1 MSNHP
6 KLKSGGKKM
15 ERAKIVEWV
24 QKLMTKAADPA
35 ATEAERDSIQAK
47 TEQLMAKYK
56 VSMMEATTPEK
67 IKNHKMT
74 REDVKFV
81 VPGRSFWGFSLAASI
96 APIFECDV
104 VRTSGTKKMSFLG
117 YPEDVLTCVHFFR
130 TFQMQIIFAVDA
142 TDYTTIKEKSS
153 YAWGM
158 VKRITERMNRAYE
171 RVKEIIP
178 VETKALIVLKEEEVE
193 KFTESLFGKISKG
206 AKSKAKVDADAF
218 HNGYNDGANVN
229 ISHRGRRK
237 VEKE

>member
-1 MSNHP
+1 
-6 KLKSGGKKM
+6 M
-15 ERAKIVEWV
+15 ERTKIVEWV

-56 VSMMEATTPEK
+56 VSMMEATTPDE
-67 IKNHKMT
+67 IKDHPMT
-74 REDVKFV
+74 KENVKFV

-104 VRTSGTKKMSFLG
+104 IRHGKSNRMTYLG
-117 YPEDVLTCVHFFR
+117 YPEDVETCVYFFR
-130 TFQMQIIFAVDA
+130 TFQMQIILAVDE
-142 TDYTTIKEKSS
+142 TDYNTVKQKSS

-158 VKRITERMNRAYE
+158 TSRISERMKQAYE

-178 VETKALIVLKEEEVE
+178 VETKALIVLKEKEVD
-193 KFTESLFGKISKG
+193 KFTASLFGKIGKG
-206 AKSKAKVDADAF
+206 RRSEAKIDRGAYE
-218 HNGYNDGANVN
+218 NGYYDGRNVD

-237 VEKE
+237 VEGDQ